1 MKVDQAS
8 SAEFHFSDGQALEVR
23 PCNGVWGGITPT
35 GLVQANFYVDVV
47 KMPTSVVFQ
56 RDPETGEAAS
66 PQLIGGPASDKAE
79 YLRQFVSGLVMRPED
94 AMGIGQWLL
103 TNAAEIIAMQG
114 GGVEI
119 DFNGQKVVF
128 GIVPEKE

>member
-23 PCNGVWGGITPT
+23 PCSGVWGGITPT
-35 GLVQANFYVDVV
+35 GLVQANFYVDVI

-66 PQLIGGPASDKAE
+66 PQLVGAPPSDKAE
-79 YLRQFVSGLVMRPED
+79 YLRQFISGLVMRPED

-114 GGVEI
+114 GGVEV